1 MAITSAKHVWQPI
14 MFSLVVDNFG
24 VKCEGTQHTKH
35 LKEYLEHHYE
45 VAVD

>member
-1 MAITSAKHVWQPI
+1 